1 MLTILLTTIGLTAF
15 GLSAVRFGADSRTG
29 FDERREGERFG
40 ALR

>member
-1 MLTILLTTIGLTAF
+1 MFTFLLISISLTAL
-15 GLSAVRFGADSRTG
+15 GLFAARFGTDSRTG